1 MTAAEVLHLL
11 EEHRLHRLYVVVP
24 ETLKPIGLIT
34 LSSVL
39 RKVCEEG
46 TGAYGTSSS

>member
-1 MTAAEVLHLL
+1 MVCAEVLQLL

-24 ETLKPIGLIT
+24 ETLEPIGLIT

-46 TGAYGTSSS
+46 TGEYSTTQS

>member
-1 MTAAEVLHLL
+1 MIAAEVLRLL
-11 EEHRLHRLYVVVP
+11 EEHRLHRLYVVTP

-46 TGAYGTSSS
+46 TGAYSSRSG

>member
-1 MTAAEVLHLL
+1 MQPAAEVLQLL
-11 EEHRLHRLYVVVP
+11 DQHRLHRLYVVTP

-39 RKVCEEG
+39 KKVCEDG
-46 TGAYGTSSS
+46 TGAYGK